1 MGKLSFSKFLKDND
15 YLKLVNDIPLEK
27 RTLCSS
33 EISRPGVS
41 LTGHFDYF
49 SNERIQ
55 IFGLQEYTY
64 LENYVSDDILREFLK
79 QKPPLIIF
87 ARDKFPCDR
96 FLNLANEFAIP
107 VCISEKNTSK
117 LFTKVHDYLEYELAP
132 ETTVHGVMLNI
143 FGKGVLIKGASGI
156 GKSEVALELIKK
168 GHILVADDMVV
179 FKRIDTDTLLAQA
192 PDILKSKMEIRGIGI
207 VDIQK
212 LYGVTSVLLKDKL
225 DLIIELTDE
234 QKNIDRIGNEYLFEK
249 ILDIK
254 KKKIKIPILTGKSIS
269 NLIEVAVANYQLE
282 EDFDYNASEE
292 FTKNLNNMLQKKELD
307 ETS

>member
-1 MGKLSFSKFLKDND
+1 MEKLSFSKFLKENK
-15 YLKLVNDIPLEK
+15 YLKLVNDVDIKNRYLS
-27 RTLCSS
+27 SS

-41 LTGHFDYF
+41 LSGYFEYF
-49 SNERIQ
+49 SNERIE

-64 LENYVSDDILREFLK
+64 LENHVSDENLKDFLK
-79 QKPPLIIF
+79 HKPPLIIF
-87 ARDKFPCDR
+87 ARNKFPCER
-96 FLNLANEFAIP
+96 FLKLANEFSIP
-107 VCISEKNTSK
+107 VCVSDKHTSK

-132 ETTVHGVMLNI
+132 ETTAHGVMLNI

-225 DLIIELTDE
+225 DLIIELTDN
-234 QKNIDRIGNEYLFEK
+234 QNNIDRIGNNYLFEE
-249 ILDIK
+249 ILEIK

-282 EDFDYNASEE
+282 EDFNYKASEE
-292 FTKNLNNMLQKKELD
+292 FTKDLNDLLLKKETD
-307 ETS
+307 GNN

>member
-1 MGKLSFSKFLKDND
+1 MEKLSFSKFLEENK
-15 YLKLVNDIPLEK
+15 YLKLVNDIDIKNRDLS
-27 RTLCSS
+27 SS

-64 LENYVSDDILREFLK
+64 LENHVSDEILREFLE
-79 QKPPLIIF
+79 QKPPLVIF
-87 ARDKFPCDR
+87 ARNKFPCKR
-96 FLNLANEFAIP
+96 FLKIANEFSIP
-107 VCISEKNTSK
+107 VCISDKNTSK

-225 DLIIELTDE
+225 DLIIELTDD
-234 QKNIDRIGNEYLFEK
+234 QKNIDRIGNSYLFEE
-249 ILDIK
+249 ILEIK

-282 EDFDYNASEE
+282 EDFNYKASEE
-292 FTKNLNNMLQKKELD
+292 FTKNLNDILLKKGD
-307 ETS
+307 Q

>member
-1 MGKLSFSKFLKDND
+1 MKDLSFSKFLNDNK
-15 YLKLVNDIPLEK
+15 YLELVNEVSIENRVLLS
-27 RTLCSS
+27 T
-33 EISRPGVS
+33 EIARPGVS
-41 LTGHFDYF
+41 LTGHFDFF

-55 IFGLQEYTY
+55 IFGLQEYTF
-64 LENYVSDDILREFLK
+64 LENYVSDEILRKFIE

-87 ARDKFPCDR
+87 SRDKYPCER
-96 FLNLANEFAIP
+96 FLKLANEFSIP
-107 VCISEKNTSK
+107 VCISSKNTSK

-132 ETTVHGVMLNI
+132 ETTEHGVMLNI
-143 FGKGVLIKGASGI
+143 FGKGVLIKGPSGI

-179 FKRIDTDTLLAQA
+179 FKKIDTDTLLAQA

-225 DLIIELTDE
+225 DLIIELTDCM
-234 QKNIDRIGNEYLFEK
+234 QNIDRIGNEYLFEE

-282 EDFDYNASEE
+282 EDFDYKASEE
-292 FTKNLNNMLQKKELD
+292 FTRNLNNLLISKENNGNN
-307 ETS
+307 